1 MVMEL
6 KANGHG
12 SFLNGSSDMYF
23 PVDNVDPMYKVF
35 LEHLRKDGKSYILEM
50 EDGDNGLPVF
60 VKYENNDGLSDFLQ
74 LDAAI
79 SSGHCSFVRKGKIET
94 KRRRIYRKTEA
105 QSNEIV
111 DFSGFLSKEV
121 ENTIVVGSNKEFQNI
136 RNMTVDFSDSFKNLV
151 ENNLAD
157 DSYEEFLSYLKI
169 QDGLMVF
176 EYNSITVI
184 YEGNGTSAAAEGTCL
199 DDQGPMPLHS
209 FESILPSPRPANE
222 GATCSDNQELVL
234 YESNLTPDVVICEAD
249 EMSMV
254 PLDSY
259 IVSPFDLKLMAVL
272 SKPYDQ
278 QEHEML
284 WKHANFRK
292 PVLRHKDLRNQS
304 KSFSTRQM
312 GFSYLDHFPD
322 LAKKLEHSDPQQA
335 LNLLRGL
342 FFWLK
347 NLCHE
352 GAYKPWISASSK
364 IVDVSDHEM
373 TRGQNIES
381 QTSPCSL

>member
-1 MVMEL
+1 MEL
-6 KANGHG
+6 KTNGHG
-12 SFLNGSSDMYF
+12 SFLNGSCDVYF

-35 LEHLRKDGKSYILEM
+35 LKHLRKDGKSYILEM

-79 SSGHCSFVRKGKIET
+79 SSGRCSFVRKGNFET
-94 KRRRIYRKTEA
+94 KRRRICRKTEE
-105 QSNEIV
+105 QSTEIV

-121 ENTIVVGSNKEFQNI
+121 ENTLVVGSNKEFRNI
-136 RNMTVDFSDSFKNLV
+136 RNMTIDLSDSFKNQA
-151 ENNLAD
+151 ESSLAD
-157 DSYEEFLSYLKI
+157 DSYQEFLSYLKI

-176 EYNSITVI
+176 EYNSVTVI
-184 YEGNGTSAAAEGTCL
+184 YEGNAAEGTCL
-199 DDQGPMPLHS
+199 DDRGPMPLHS
-209 FESILPSPRPANE
+209 LPSPRPGNE
-222 GATCSDNQELVL
+222 GATRSDNQELVL
-234 YESNLTPDVVICEAD
+234 YESNLTPDVVIFEAD
-249 EMSMV
+249 EMSIV

-259 IVSPFDLKLMAVL
+259 ILSPFDLKLMAVL
-272 SKPYDQ
+272 SKPYDK

-292 PVLRHKDLRNQS
+292 PILRHKDLRNQS

-352 GAYKPWISASSK
+352 GAYQPWISASSK
-364 IVDVSDHEM
+364 IVEISDHEM
-373 TRGQNIES
+373 TIGQNMES
-381 QTSPCSL
+381 QTSPSSL